1 VLAARRIGDKA
12 ATGAAQAVLLERD
25 KDKLKAMSA
34 DLSKDMDDLDDL
46 LS

>member
-1 VLAARRIGDKA
+1 MLAARRIGDKA
-12 ATGAAQAVLLERD
+12 KAAQAVLLEKD
-25 KDKLKAMSA
+25 KDKLEAMSA